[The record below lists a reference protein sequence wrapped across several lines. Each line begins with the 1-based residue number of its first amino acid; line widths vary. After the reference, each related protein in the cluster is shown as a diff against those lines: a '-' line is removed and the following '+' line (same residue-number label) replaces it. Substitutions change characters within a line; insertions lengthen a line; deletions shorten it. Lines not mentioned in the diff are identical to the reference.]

1 MKLKRIESK
10 MAVILIC
17 FDDNGTNKASYPSFC
32 KVLPGHGKIKNY
44 I

>member
-1 MKLKRIESK
+1 MILKRIENK
-10 MAVILIC
+10 MAVMLIC
-17 FDDNGTNKASYPSFC
+17 FGPNLINKASYPSFC